1 MDYSQGGYYQP
12 PENGGNSGGN
22 FNQPH
27 HGWNF
32 GLKMPHFVS
41 YEIWGREKNYI
52 RKLSILAS
60 CAVLMFIIGSGVF
73 VGLFQ
78 GIFSILSELEGV
90 DTAAFN
96 EKWDSAEFMYLFET
110 LYSVFIVG
118 GPFFL
123 LGFIFNKTGVSIT
136 VPLGKPK
143 KAKYLPMVVLG
154 GFGVCLAGNIITSY
168 FDAIV
173 EAVTGFGLEIPEM
186 AETPKSVGGVLLFYL
201 STAVAP
207 ALIEEMALRGIV
219 MQPLR
224 RYGDW
229 FAIICSSLIFGL
241 MHCNLLQIPFAFIA
255 GVAIGYAVVSTESVW
270 TGVLIH
276 FLNNAFAVTVSIIDD
291 FYGMDSVQYA
301 VVNGI
306 FYLLIAAGLVLAFVY
321 VKKFQKTPFRKS
333 PLVNTGKGFVGF
345 VPQFSAKISNGTLFK
360 TYLVTVPMI
369 IAFIAVVYETVAA
382 MLLFQ

>member
-1 MDYSQGGYYQP
+1 MNYSPGGYYQP
-12 PENGGNSGGN
+12 PYNGGNSGGN
-22 FNQPH
+22 FNQTDY
-27 HGWNF
+27 GWNF
-32 GLKMPHFVS
+32 RPQMPHFVS
-41 YEIWGREKNYI
+41 FETWGREKNYI
-52 RKLSILAS
+52 RKLSIMAAS
-60 CAVLMFIIGSGVF
+60 AVLLFIIGSGIF
-73 VGLFQ
+73 VAVFQ
-78 GIFSILSELEGV
+78 GVFSLLSGI
-90 DTAAFN
+90 DGFDYNAFA
-96 EKWDSAEFMYLFET
+96 EKWDSAEFQYLFET

-123 LGFIFNKTGVSIT
+123 LGFIFNKTGVSISI
-136 VPLGKPK
+136 PLGKPK

-173 EAVTGFGLEIPEM
+173 EAVTGFGLEMPEM
-186 AETPKSVGGVLLFYL
+186 AETPRSVGGVLLFYL
-201 STAVAP
+201 STAVVP

-255 GVAIGYAVVSTESVW
+255 GIAIGYAVVSTESVW

-291 FYGMDSVQYA
+291 FYGMDSVQYV
-301 VVNGI
+301 VVNSI
-306 FYLLIAAGLVLAFVY
+306 FYLLIAVGLVLAVIY
-321 VKKFQKTPFRKS
+321 VKKNQDSPFKKS
-333 PLVNTGKGFVGF
+333 LLVNTGKDFFGF
-345 VPQFSAKISNGTLFK
+345 VPQFSARISYGTLFK
-360 TYLVTVPMI
+360 TYLVTIPMI
-369 IAFIAVVYETVAA
+369 IAFIAVVYETVAV
-382 MLLFQ
+382 MLLM